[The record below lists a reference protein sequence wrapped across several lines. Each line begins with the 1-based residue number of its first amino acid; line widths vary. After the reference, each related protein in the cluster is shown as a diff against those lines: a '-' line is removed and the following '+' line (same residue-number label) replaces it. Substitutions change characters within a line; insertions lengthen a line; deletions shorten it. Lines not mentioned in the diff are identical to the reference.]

1 MDLSKLNEMQQ
12 KAVRTVD
19 GPVLILAGA
28 GSGKTS
34 VLTNRIAYLIEE
46 CGVDPYNILALTFTN
61 KAAQE
66 MKERVERLVDAD
78 LRFMAISTFHS
89 VCAKFLRYDAELLG
103 YTNSFTIYDSD
114 DSLSLIKR
122 LCKDDYYYG
131 IKPAAARHLISRIKN
146 GLSSENEAVEGLPEE
161 LNRRMKRLFEAYNEE
176 LIKENAMDF
185 DDLLLNMLRLLKE
198 NEGLREHYQERFRYV
213 LVDEYQ
219 DTNRI
224 QYELIRIIS
233 EKHRNIFVVG
243 DDDQSI
249 YGWRGANI
257 ENILNFEKDFPGAA
271 VIKLEQNYRSHQ
283 KILDCANAVIS
294 RIENRKDKIPWSA
307 RTEGEKVKLYYAPNE
322 YSEGEFIARKIKEIR
337 EKGIQYKNIA
347 VLYRTHTQSRVIEE
361 KLRMY
366 GIPYRIYGGTSFFER
381 KEVKDIIAYL
391 TLINN
396 QNSDMA
402 LLRIINVPRRGI
414 GQTTI
419 TRLTEYAA
427 DADMSLFEACLN
439 CDTVGGAAMS
449 KITAFM
455 ELMNDLMER
464 SHEMGPSELI
474 DEIIERTDYR
484 STYED
489 EERDVRDARDANIEE
504 LKTAAMRFEAEDED
518 NALTEFL
525 SSLSLITDTDT
536 MDENEGVT
544 LMTLHSSKGLEF
556 DTVFISGLEEGLFP
570 SSRSVDEGR
579 IDEERRLCYV
589 GITRAKDRLFLSRSL
604 SRNMYGS
611 GPSDTMP
618 SRFIKDI
625 PAEYLEDLSTVMR
638 REKTDL
644 FDSPRKETVRPGFS
658 FRKKAEFVAKATEN
672 AMDFK
677 IGDTVEHNAF
687 GRGKIISI
695 SGTGDQRI
703 ATVQFM
709 NQQRKL
715 FLAFAPLKIVEDLY
729 G

>member
-427 DADMSLFEACLN
+427 DADMSLFEACMN

-625 PAEYLEDLSTVMR
+625 PARYLEDLSTVMR

-644 FDSPRKETVRPGFS
+644 FDSPRKETVRPDFS
-658 FRKKAEFVAKATEN
+658 FRKKAEFVPKATEN

-715 FLAFAPLKIVEDLY
+715 FLAFAPLKIVED
-729 G
+729 

>member
-337 EKGIQYKNIA
+337 EKGIQYRNIA

-556 DTVFISGLEEGLFP
+556 DTVFISGLEE
-570 SSRSVDEGR
+570 
-579 IDEERRLCYV
+579 
-589 GITRAKDRLFLSRSL
+589 
-604 SRNMYGS
+604 
-611 GPSDTMP
+611 
-618 SRFIKDI
+618 
-625 PAEYLEDLSTVMR
+625 
-638 REKTDL
+638 
-644 FDSPRKETVRPGFS
+644 
-658 FRKKAEFVAKATEN
+658 
-672 AMDFK
+672 
-677 IGDTVEHNAF
+677 
-687 GRGKIISI
+687 
-695 SGTGDQRI
+695 
-703 ATVQFM
+703 
-709 NQQRKL
+709 
-715 FLAFAPLKIVEDLY
+715 
-729 G
+729 